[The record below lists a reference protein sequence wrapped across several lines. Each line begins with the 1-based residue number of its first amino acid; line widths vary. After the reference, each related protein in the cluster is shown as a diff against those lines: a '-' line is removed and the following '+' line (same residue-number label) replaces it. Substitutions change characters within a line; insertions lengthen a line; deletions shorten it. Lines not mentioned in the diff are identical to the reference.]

1 MAFLI
6 PDKIETIPQG
16 LTIKEYF
23 LNAHNTNKIS
33 MPSKRQRDLIGI
45 TLHNTDDIK
54 EAVGTTDSEQYTRA
68 TINGNMGEARVHY
81 FVDDR
86 EAWRNLPDDYTSWHS
101 ATGGNGPGNGDTISI
116 ECIMSGKQT
125 TADKA
130 AMENAAKLIAYIFG
144 KYKWTVDKNLYTHNY
159 WTNWLATGKMLD
171 DHDAQSLAKVSVST
185 NRYDGTGK
193 ANPAGKYC
201 PVYILPKWAAFKN
214 LILQYQKQTGLP
226 ASPIPASSP
235 PKFEPYLVVI
245 TADILN
251 YRKGP
256 GSNYPVLGQV
266 RRNEVYT
273 IIEESSGTGAMKWGK
288 LKSGAGWISLDFT
301 KRR

>member
-6 PDKIETIPQG
+6 PDKIEVTPQG

-33 MPSKRQRDLIGI
+33 MPAKRQKNLIGV

-54 EAVGTTDSEQYTRA
+54 EAAGTTDSEQYTRA

-81 FVDDR
+81 YVDAK
-86 EAWRNLPDDYTSWHS
+86 EAWRNLSDDYTSWHS
-101 ATGGNGPGNGDTISI
+101 ATGGNGPGNSDTISI

-125 TADKA
+125 ATDKTS
-130 AMENAAKLIAYIFG
+130 MENAAKLIAYIFN
-144 KYKWTVDKNLYTHNY
+144 KYGWTVDKNLYTHNY
-159 WTNWLATGKMLD
+159 WTNWLATGKMLA
-171 DHDAQSLAKVSVST
+171 DHDTQSLAKVSTLT
-185 NRYDGTGK
+185 NKYDGTGK

-201 PVYILPKWAAFKN
+201 PVYILPQWNAFKN
-214 LILQYQKQTGLP
+214 LITQHQIGVSISVISTP
-226 ASPIPASSP
+226 APSPS
-235 PKFEPYLVVI
+235 KFEPYLVIIAV
-245 TADILN
+245 DSLN

-256 GSNYPVLGQV
+256 GSNYSVAGRV

-273 IIEESSGTGAMKWGK
+273 IVEEATGSGASKWGK
-288 LKSGAGWISLDFT
+288 LKSGAGWISLDFI